1 MDKREVQE
9 CLNLLRIFAD
19 EKRLNI
25 LNVIGSG
32 KLSGVDIL
40 KQLPMPQPT
49 LSYHL
54 KILCEN
60 DILDYEIK
68 WKWTY
73 YTINNKGLER
83 VLTLLKK
90 LEVSK

>member
-1 MDKREVQE
+1 MQTKE
-9 CLNLLRIFAD
+9 
-19 EKRLNI
+19 
-25 LNVIGSG
+25 
-32 KLSGVDIL
+32 
-40 KQLPMPQPT
+40 QLPMPQPT

-90 LEVSK
+90 LEVTK